1 MIMKKRTDVEGTRQF
16 RNITYS
22 NRLDL
27 VAQLEEH
34 WTSKPKVTVRF
45 PPHVVKQTFELPG
58 MDTLREQHHKH
69 ISSSIPP
76 SLVIINLS

>member
-1 MIMKKRTDVEGTRQF
+1 
-16 RNITYS
+16 
-22 NRLDL
+22 
-27 VAQLEEH
+27 
-34 WTSKPKVTVRF
+34 
-45 PPHVVKQTFELPG
+45 LPG